1 MAEQIPFEWFF
12 SVIPERIQ
20 MEWFIPV
27 ECFWK
32 KRQYLSRCPFSGFY
46 WNSRKFLY
54 HLSILYLN
62 DSRFQRRCFWA
73 TSKENT
79 VDADCSFYWRN
90 VDAAADKKSYRKFH
104 SNGKRSYVS
113 IFKFINQGHE
123 KNNGNF
129 PNISLLSRQVSR
141 RCLEKCRLTLFFS
154 FPCFHRPNL
163 DEELELEKSDLTW
176 P

>member
-20 MEWFIPV
+20 TSRWNVSEKKAIPFEMSLFWLLLEFPEISVPFVHSLLEWFALPATMLLSYI
-27 ECFWK
+27 EGKHCGRWLLALLTK
-32 KRQYLSRCPFSGFY
+32 CGCCSRQ
-46 WNSRKFLY
+46 
-54 HLSILYLN
+54 
-62 DSRFQRRCFWA
+62 
-73 TSKENT
+73 
-79 VDADCSFYWRN
+79 
-90 VDAAADKKSYRKFH
+90 KSYRKFH